1 MLTTVTEQHC
11 YSEVLNVS
19 EERFDRDMDKM
30 DIDDT
35 DNVKP
40 MIITAVIVLNVI
52 LNSIVI
58 AVIARYPQLRE
69 DRTTLFMFSLI
80 LSDLANACTAMPIG
94 AVLCSSAMPEKL
106 KGNIFL
112 PKMNALCS
120 VWFTVTSM
128 HSVCGVTICKMVAIT
143 NPLRCEQ
150 VITRNRC
157 YITICGIWF
166 IGALMGAIMAYYAVS
181 WDGTACMYTA
191 TNLKINIAFVFVI
204 LAVTILCPFVG
215 QIYSTARIVSAIL
228 RTHRQI
234 AAQVLSLGSERNSVA
249 SVPSLTLKTVRS
261 GRNVLIIC
269 LAFVVLTIPLII
281 YAAMALMGMRYL
293 FPLWFNFFV
302 IWTFTSNTFVN
313 SLIYIFVFRS
323 VRNKTAKMFGAICEV
338 YTRS

>member
-1 MLTTVTEQHC
+1 
-11 YSEVLNVS
+11 
-19 EERFDRDMDKM
+19 M

-69 DRTTLFMFSLI
+69 DRTTIFMFSLI
-80 LSDLANACTAMPIG
+80 LSDLANACTAMAISAG
-94 AVLCSSAMPEKL
+94 LCSSAMPEKL

-112 PKMNALCS
+112 PKMNAFCS

-128 HSVCGVTICKMVAIT
+128 HSLCGVTLCKMVAIT

-157 YITICGIWF
+157 YITICVLWF
-166 IGALMGAIMAYYAVS
+166 FGALVGAIVSYYVVS
-181 WDGTACMYTA
+181 FDGMVCMYIA
-191 TNLKINIAFVFVI
+191 TISNENVGFMFVVLI
-204 LAVTILCPFVG
+204 VAILCPMVG
-215 QIYSTARIVSAIL
+215 QIYSTARIVFAIL

-234 AAQVLSLGSERNSVA
+234 TEQVISLGGESNSVA

-269 LAFVVLTIPLII
+269 LAFVVLTIPFILHT
-281 YAAMALMGMRYL
+281 AMSLMRMRYL
-293 FPLWFNFFV
+293 FPVWFNFFV
-302 IWTFTSNTFVN
+302 IWTFMSNSFVN

-323 VRNKTAKMFGAICEV
+323 VRDKTAKMFCVICERCSV
-338 YTRS
+338 R